1 MVVWVNWERNEGVLM
16 GNRFFWRN
24 LRLAGP
30 LFAFSGAFSGMKAK
44 GFFADEAASG
54 DAAARRTQPGK
65 WHAADS
71 FWLNA
76 AGLAS
81 RM

>member
-1 MVVWVNWERNEGVLM
+1 MKVCDAVTKAGCDDDESAYLDK
-16 GNRFFWRN
+16 WR
-24 LRLAGP
+24 
-30 LFAFSGAFSGMKAK
+30 
-44 GFFADEAASG
+44 G

-81 RM
+81 TM